1 MIKVTIK
8 IPRWGKHK
16 NIKYS
21 PRRSILKICPKC
33 DKLFLQ
39 YKKGYKIYCSEVCSA
54 NAHREQK
61 RIISKKMMAKRDKYQ
76 HAEQERIRY
85 ALGLSSKSKSKPGT
99 DQIPKHK
106 NDSNGE
112 PDWEEYHRTLS
123 NKIKKLGIK
132 IT

>member
-21 PRRSILKICPKC
+21 PRRSILKICPQCK
-33 DKLFLQ
+33 KLFLQ
-39 YKKGYKIYCSEVCSA
+39 YKKGYKIYCNDICSA
-54 NAHREQK
+54 NAHRQQNK
-61 RIISKKMMAKRDKYQ
+61 INNKKIAAKRDKYQ

-99 DQIPKHK
+99 DQIPKPK
-106 NDSNGE
+106 QDSSGE

-123 NKIKKLGIK
+123 NKLKKMGIK
-132 IT
+132 

>member
-1 MIKVTIK
+1 MINTIK

-21 PRRSILKICPKC
+21 PRRSILKICPQC
-33 DKLFLQ
+33 NKLFLQ
-39 YKKGYKIYCSEVCSA
+39 YKKGHKIYCSDICSA
-54 NAHREQK
+54 NAHRQQK
-61 RIISKKMMAKRDKYQ
+61 KINNKKMAAKRDKYQ

-99 DQIPKHK
+99 DQIPKPK
-106 NDSNGE
+106 IDSNGE

-123 NKIKKLGIK
+123 NKLKKLGIK